1 MQHGRKIA
9 LAAAPI
15 LPIAAAKAEPQPD
28 PAMIITLQDENA
40 SISIAGRLTDRFYT
54 NGLRLGWTSL
64 STGQVPDILASLGHS
79 LWGDGL
85 QRISLDLSQQIY
97 TPADTNADPANPR
110 DRPYAG
116 YLSANMSLI
125 SDTDSSRS
133 VLMFSLGV
141 IGPASGGEA
150 IQNGFHNLIGQNHD
164 AGWGQQIGNVPAVEL
179 LHERTWRVPIA
190 SFAGLETDAL
200 PALTVGVG
208 DVRDYLQVGGTLRL
222 GQGLSSDFGVPRI
235 RPGLSGGD
243 AYTPTQPF
251 AWYVF
256 AGLDGQAVGYDILL
270 AARRCCS
277 CGPGPHVDSIWD
289 VGELQAG
296 AAIMAFGG
304 TVHRCLRGDKPRS
317 FRASEVACISGDPP
331 RYRCGFRGIQP
342 VWGQIWPREGKASP
356 GHQRSQKAGP
366 GPYW

>member
-1 MQHGRKIA
+1 MQHGKIVV
-9 LAAAPI
+9 LAAALS
-15 LPIAAAKAEPQPD
+15 LPIAAAKADPAPD
-28 PAMIITLQDENA
+28 PAMIITIQGENA
-40 SISIAGRLTDRFYT
+40 SISAAGRLTDRFYT
-54 NGLRLGWTSL
+54 NGARLGWTSP
-64 STGQVPDILASLGHS
+64 TGQVPDILASLGHS

-150 IQNGFHNLIGQNHD
+150 IQDGFHNLIGQNHD
-164 AGWGQQIGNVPAVEL
+164 AGWGQQINNVPAVEL
-179 LHERTWRVPIA
+179 LHERTWRLPIA

-270 AARRCCS
+270 ESTPFR
-277 CGPGPHVDSIWD
+277 GGPHVDTLWD
-289 VGELQAG
+289 VGEFQAG
-296 AAIMAFGG
+296 AAIMAFG
-304 TVHRCLRGDKPRS
+304 LRFTMAYVVQTQEFQGQRGGLHQFGS
-317 FRASEVACISGDPP
+317 ASLSM
-331 RYRCGFRGIQP
+331 RF
-342 VWGQIWPREGKASP
+342 
-356 GHQRSQKAGP
+356 
-366 GPYW
+366 